1 METPKLIEP
10 GVSYF
15 FNKTLIACHETKQ
28 KYNNLVVNIVLFF
41 LFLFFLFVVLNYRKH
56 NKTTNEDKIIKE
68 RKKKEYII
76 NKLSIFNHNKQKERH
91 EFITN
96 FPPRK

>member
-1 METPKLIEP
+1 MEPPKLIEP

-15 FNKTLIACHETKQ
+15 FNNILRSCHETKQ
-28 KYNNLVVNIVLFF
+28 KYNNVMVNIVLFF
-41 LFLFFLFVVLNYRKH
+41 LLIFFLFIVLNYRKN
-56 NKTTNEDKIIKE
+56 NKTTSEEKIIKE

-76 NKLSIFNHNKQKERH
+76 NKLNSFNHNKLKERH

>member
-1 METPKLIEP
+1 MSCNETRK
-10 GVSYF
+10 
-15 FNKTLIACHETKQ
+15 N
-28 KYNNLVVNIVLFF
+28 YNNLVINIVLFF
-41 LFLFFLFVVLNYRKH
+41 LFIFFLFIVLNYRKN
-56 NKTTNEDKIIKE
+56 NKITNEEKIIKE

-76 NKLSIFNHNKQKERH
+76 NKLNIFNHDKQKERQ

>member
-1 METPKLIEP
+1 MESPNLIEP

-15 FNKTLIACHETKQ
+15 FDNILRSCHETKQ
-28 KYNNLVVNIVLFF
+28 KYNNLMVNVVLFF
-41 LFLFFLFVVLNYRKH
+41 LLAFFLFVVLNYKKN
-56 NKTTNEDKIIKE
+56 NKITDEEKISKE
-68 RKKKEYII
+68 RNKKEYII
-76 NKLSIFNHNKQKERH
+76 SKLRTFNHNKLKERQ